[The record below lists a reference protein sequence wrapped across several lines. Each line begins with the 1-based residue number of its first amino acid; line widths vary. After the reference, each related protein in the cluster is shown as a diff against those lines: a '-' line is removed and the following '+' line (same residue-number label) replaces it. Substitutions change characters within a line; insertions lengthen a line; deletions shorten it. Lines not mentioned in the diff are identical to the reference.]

1 MMVMMTVSYWL
12 ISLKSSPWS
21 QNRLKKKSFR
31 WKKTDKYV
39 NNNTCTAVPLRKG
52 TILRKLGY
60 TFPCHLQ
67 RTNARIISIVRAP
80 AKKKGTKKGKRERK
94 RKGIQH
100 AAMEC
105 VNGLVISGV
114 LQPICHAKTRES
126 NLSVGDVRN

>member
-52 TILRKLGY
+52 TILTKLRY
-60 TFPCHLQ
+60 TFPYHLQ

-80 AKKKGTKKGKRERK
+80 AKKKVRRRAKEKGKERVYSM
-94 RKGIQH
+94 QQWS
-100 AAMEC
+100 
-105 VNGLVISGV
+105 VSTV
-114 LQPICHAKTRES
+114 L
-126 NLSVGDVRN
+126 